1 MDLRTVLI
9 LASLEGA
16 PPVTLATR
24 SCRVG
29 MVVNG
34 EWSGVCGACDVRGA
48 GA

>member
-24 SCRVG
+24 SC
-29 MVVNG
+29 
-34 EWSGVCGACDVRGA
+34 SGLVLGSIG
-48 GA
+48 